1 MYQISKR
8 LTIAGAFL
16 SLACGFLLTQQP
28 TKAATTSQAA
38 TPTTQVVKADSNVL
52 GQGIDGNCKWDLVKD
67 GADGVKN
74 LAADPNEMS
83 RLGVRAGNSTAISSA
98 LELKLIRTSI

>member
-8 LTIAGAFL
+8 LTTAGAFL

-38 TPTTQVVKADSNVL
+38 TQTTKVVKVDSNVL
-52 GQGIDGNCKWDLVKD
+52 DQGVDGTCK
-67 GADGVKN
+67 
-74 LAADPNEMS
+74 
-83 RLGVRAGNSTAISSA
+83 
-98 LELKLIRTSI
+98 

>member
-8 LTIAGAFL
+8 LTTAGAFL

-38 TPTTQVVKADSNVL
+38 TPTTQKIINQNNKIEANGRVL
-52 GQGIDGNCKWDLVKD
+52 VIQKWK
-67 GADGVKN
+67 
-74 LAADPNEMS
+74 
-83 RLGVRAGNSTAISSA
+83 
-98 LELKLIRTSI
+98 